1 MVDMTDAGDQPL
13 GYLLYRM
20 MAALRPAVTARL
32 QPLGLV
38 LGEFVCLRILSM
50 APGRSNA
57 ELARDTNV
65 SPQAMN
71 NVLRALQDRGIV
83 TRPASV
89 PSGRALP
96 AELTSKGKALLDR
109 AEAAVRGADEQV
121 LANLTRAQQRQLRRL
136 LYAAAPPGLIPA

>member
-1 MVDMTDAGDQPL
+1 MTASPSW
-13 GYLLYRM
+13 
-20 MAALRPAVTARL
+20 
-32 QPLGLV
+32 
-38 LGEFVCLRILSM
+38 RIL
-50 APGRSNA
+50 
-57 ELARDTNV
+57 LFDYTKCARPVCDSPPSYTDYAAGVV

-136 LYAAAPPGLIPA
+136 LDAAAPPGLIPA